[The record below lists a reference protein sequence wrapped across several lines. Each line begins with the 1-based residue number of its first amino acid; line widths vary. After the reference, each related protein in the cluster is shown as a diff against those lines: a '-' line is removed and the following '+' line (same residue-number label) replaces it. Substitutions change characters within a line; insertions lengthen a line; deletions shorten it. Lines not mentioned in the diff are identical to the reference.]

1 MNTRVRACLG
11 LGIATTLVLGGAVA
25 ASAHGW
31 VGAQGSDVIARAA
44 MPGNTD
50 LGQVQYEPQSI
61 EGTKGFTLDPSTG
74 GPADGQLASAGNWVA
89 LNLDEQSPQRWV
101 ENVVSQGQTINIA
114 WTYTAPHRS
123 AEWRYYLTKQG
134 WDQYSPLT
142 RSELEL
148 VETVGWDNTMPYEGG
163 FQPVTLPADRTGDH
177 VLLAVWD
184 VGDNTNAFYN
194 AIDLRIE
201 PDSTAPQGKPVAP
214 APAPAPTWTKPA
226 PAKPVEPA
234 PPVASES
241 PSGPVDVPFA
251 PAVEVPWH
259 ADNGST
265 PPVPSGSPRPNA
277 VTPAPGGTA
286 ASPAGA
292 SPAEMD
298 ESASAENDESDAAG
312 DVGGAT
318 ADASLIDPLVMS
330 RTDAAGAAATPAV
343 AVRATRGGSP
353 VVALPD
359 GRLVWALAED
369 ATSGTAEY
377 RVLRAVWGAP
387 MREVARVT
395 GPRYVDA
402 RRSLDRPYVYRVI
415 GVDSDGAVT
424 SQSRAI
430 VVWPRTGR

>member
-1 MNTRVRACLG
+1 MNTRARACLG
-11 LGIATTLVLGGAVA
+11 LGVATTIVLGGAVA

-89 LNLDEQSPQRWV
+89 VNLDEQSPDRWV

-142 RSELEL
+142 RGELEL

-201 PDSTAPQGKPVAP
+201 PGPTVPHRQPVAP
-214 APAPAPTWTKPA
+214 APAPAEPQPA
-226 PAKPVEPA
+226 PSTPAAPA
-234 PPVASES
+234 PSV
-241 PSGPVDVPFA
+241 PSVVPSAPIDVPLA
-251 PAVEVPWH
+251 PAVEAPWR
-259 ADNGST
+259 ADGVATGPTSSGST
-265 PPVPSGSPRPNA
+265 RPSPETPVER
-277 VTPAPGGTA
+277 PAPAPSAGSSRA
-286 ASPAGA
+286 AI
-292 SPAEMD
+292 D
-298 ESASAENDESDAAG
+298 ESASAEEDEFDAAA
-312 DVGGAT
+312 AT

-330 RTDAAGAAATPAV
+330 RTAAGATSTAASV
-343 AVRATRGGSP
+343 AGPLEAP
-353 VVALPD
+353 VAALPN
-359 GRLVWALAED
+359 GRLVWAPGA
-369 ATSGTAEY
+369 APTTGAVEY
-377 RVLRAVWGAP
+377 RVLRAAWGAP

-395 GPRYVDA
+395 GPRYIDA
-402 RRSLDRPYVYRVI
+402 QRALDRPYVYRMV
-415 GVDSDGAVT
+415 GVKADGSVA
-424 SQSRAI
+424 SRSRAI
-430 VVWPRTGR
+430 VVWPRTHHTDPRPGH